1 MTVILGIAGSLRR
14 GSYNAAL
21 LRVASEL
28 APAGVTLEPASIRD
42 IPLYDGDL
50 EAAQG
55 IPRGRRS

>member
-1 MTVILGIAGSLRR
+1 MQIVGIAGSPRSA
-14 GSYNAAL
+14 SYNAAL
-21 LRVASEL
+21 LRAATAEC
-28 APAGVTLEPASIRD
+28 PAEAKVQIESIRD

>member
-1 MTVILGIAGSLRR
+1 MQIVGIAGSLRSA
-14 GSYNAAL
+14 SYNAAL
-21 LRVASEL
+21 LRAATAEC
-28 APAGVTLEPASIRD
+28 PAEAKVQIESIRD